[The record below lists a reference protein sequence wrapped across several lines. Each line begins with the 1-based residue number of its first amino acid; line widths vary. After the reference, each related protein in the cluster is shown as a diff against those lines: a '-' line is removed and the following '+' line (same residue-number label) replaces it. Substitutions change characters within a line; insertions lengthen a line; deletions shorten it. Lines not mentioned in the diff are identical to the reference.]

1 MMALFRKAYQQ
12 LLDWK
17 NNSTSQAC
25 LVTGARQ
32 VGKTFIIE
40 EFGQQEYGHFVHLD
54 FIKQPQILD
63 AFNTAKGSNELFMA
77 ISAFAGAEMVP
88 GNTLIFIDEVQECDK
103 IITAIKYLAQ
113 RKGYDFILSGS
124 LLGVEL
130 KDVRSFPVGYLHLI
144 DMFPLDFEEFC
155 KANGVGNDVFES
167 AKSALFNREPVNPI
181 VHSRLMDLFHQY
193 LIVGGMPQAI
203 NEFVHTQNLGQVN
216 TLQNDI
222 LRLYRAD
229 ITKYAQD
236 DKLAIR
242 EVFDQMPAQL
252 NSQSKRF
259 NFSSIA
265 PKGTYERYRDDFLWL
280 VDAGVALPVRNV
292 KEPRTPL
299 KLAENRQYFKLFF
312 NDVGLLAASCGMQV
326 TRSIISDKLGVNY
339 GSIYENVVA
348 EELHV
353 HGHELYYYRNKK
365 YGELDF
371 VIDTPISG
379 AIPIE
384 VKSGKD
390 YKRHSALSN
399 VMKAPNWDIDHAIV
413 LCEDNLSAED
423 NIIYCPVYMV
433 AFL

>member
-1 MMALFRKAYQQ
+1 MALFRKVYQD
-12 LLDWK
+12 LLNWK
-17 NNSTSQAC
+17 NNKTTQAC

-32 VGKTFIIE
+32 VGKTFIIN
-40 EFGQQEYGHFVHLD
+40 EFGRNEYEHYIHLD
-54 FIKQPQILD
+54 LIEQPEMLST
-63 AFNTAKGSNELFMA
+63 FNTANGAEELFLA

-88 GNTLIFIDEVQECDK
+88 GNTLIFIDEVQECSK
-103 IITAIKYLAQ
+103 IVTAIKYLTQ

-130 KDVRSFPVGYLHLI
+130 NDVRSFPVGYLHAI
-144 DMFPLDFEEFC
+144 DMHPLDFEEFC
-155 KANGVGNDVFES
+155 RANGVGKEAWNEARNAFRSHRPVSS
-167 AKSALFNREPVNPI
+167 A
-181 VHSRLMDLFHQY
+181 VHERLMTLFHRY
-193 LIVGGMPQAI
+193 LIIGGMPQAVD
-203 NEFVHTQNLGQVN
+203 EFVRTQNLGQVDIV
-216 TLQNDI
+216 QNDI
-222 LRLYRAD
+222 LHFYRAD
-229 ITKYAQD
+229 ITKYAD
-236 DKLAIR
+236 DRKLAIR
-242 EVFDQMPAQL
+242 EVFDRMPSQL

-259 NFSSIA
+259 NFSALAS
-265 PKGTYERYRDDFLWL
+265 KGRYERYRDDFLWL

-312 NDVGLLAASCGMQV
+312 NDVGLLTAACGMQV

-348 EELHV
+348 EELHA

-365 YGELDF
+365 FGELDF

-399 VMKAPNWDIDHAIV
+399 VMKTPNWDIDHAIV

-433 AFL
+433 TFL